1 VHKPTDTRTAKP
13 LLALA
18 LAFALAFALALA
30 AAFVPGLWGGAGTAW
45 ALENEAREVGEP
57 EVAAGAWALADLRSG
72 EFLTGEDAS
81 ARLPMA
87 STTKIMAALVTL
99 EGGKLGEEV
108 TVSPRAAAFATP
120 AYSNVGLVAG
130 DTLSV
135 RELLMATMISS
146 GDDAAYALAEHL
158 GGEDGV
164 EGFVGEMNREA
175 ERLGLADTRFENPV
189 GFDAR
194 GHHTS
199 ARDLA
204 RMTRLAMRYPEFR
217 EMVATEY
224 ASIFTPYR
232 KIPLANTN
240 ELLFSYPPA
249 TGVKTGTTP
258 AAGETLVSSA
268 TVGDEAYVCVVLD
281 AGEDRFAAS
290 VRALEHGFAAY
301 DRVDLVVEG
310 RRYAKADVP
319 YRRGESVDLVAERS
333 VEGLVDANPSVDLE
347 TRLKEELPD
356 SAKAGARLG
365 EVVVRVD
372 GEKIGETALVARTGY
387 REASLGDRVWYTVE
401 GIFA

>member
-1 VHKPTDTRTAKP
+1 M
-13 LLALA
+13 
-18 LAFALAFALALA
+18 AFALAF
-30 AAFVPGLWGGAGTAW
+30 VPGVQGGSGAAW
-45 ALENEAREVGEP
+45 ALENEALEVEEP
-57 EVAAGAWALADLRSG
+57 EVAAGAWALMDLRSG
-72 EFLTGEDAS
+72 EFLAGEDAS

-99 EGGKLGEEV
+99 KGGDLDEEV

-135 RELLMATMISS
+135 RELLMATLISS

-158 GGEDGV
+158 GGGGGEAGV
-164 EGFVGEMNREA
+164 ESFVGEMNGEA
-175 ERLGLADTRFENPV
+175 ARLGLDDTHFENPV

-204 RMTRLAMRYPEFR
+204 RMTRLAMRYPEFG

-224 ASIFTPYR
+224 ASIFTPFR
-232 KIPLANTN
+232 EIPLANTN

-268 TVGDEAYVCVVLD
+268 AAGDEAYVCVVLD
-281 AGEDRFAAS
+281 AAEDRFLAS
-290 VRALEHGFAAY
+290 VRALEYGFAAY
-301 DRVDLVVEG
+301 DRADLVVEG
-310 RRYAKADVP
+310 RRYAGAEVP
-319 YRRGESVDLVAERS
+319 YRRGETVDLVAERS
-333 VEGLVDANPSVDLE
+333 VDGLVDASPRVELE
-347 TRLKEELPD
+347 TDLVEELPD
-356 SAKAGARLG
+356 AARAGARLG

-372 GEKIGETALVARTGY
+372 GERVGETALVARTGY
-387 REASLGDRVWYTVE
+387 KEASLGERVWYTVE
-401 GIFA
+401 GIFAEEK